1 MKLSE
6 QALEIFNEL
15 GDFTNM
21 GFTSFWL
28 GRIAEQ
34 RSRYSVAKRYYGKST
49 EYFRGSG
56 SLRDV
61 VRPLNQL
68 GDIAYIQCDFAYALL
83 QLNDAMEILEKLG
96 EENKG
101 LASYVLVSR
110 ALVYSAMCESDKA
123 SSDVQRAMANFQN
136 SKDKYGQVQCLVC
149 LGDIAYRRKEN
160 KNAEAYYRDAISMA
174 EERKQYKELGL
185 AKQQMSKLLMRDG
198 KLEEAA
204 QVCSSA
210 FQTFVLLSD
219 IYGKATSLLAL
230 GDILL
235 VMGNIASAESSYA
248 AALHFLRSLHA
259 VHGIAECLLGLGKV
273 AKVKKMEKEGRWF
286 LREAEGFFA
295 KLSDRD
301 GTAECLEVLE
311 ELNSELAE
319 PSTLNSVFRATSEEL
334 EVSDIMERRESA
346 RILVPA

>member
-1 MKLSE
+1 MRLSE

-34 RSRYSVAKRYYGKST
+34 RSRYSVAKRHYRKST
-49 EYFRGSG
+49 DYFRGSG

-61 VRPLNQL
+61 ARPLNQL
-68 GDIAYIQCDFAYALL
+68 GDIAYIQCDFVYALV
-83 QLNDAMEILEKLG
+83 QLNDAMEILEQLG
-96 EENKG
+96 EENIG

-110 ALVYSAMCESDKA
+110 ALVHFAMYELDKA
-123 SSDVQRAMANFQN
+123 SSDVQRAMVNFQN

-149 LGDIAYRRKEN
+149 IGDIAYRRKEN
-160 KNAEAYYRDAISMA
+160 TNAEASYRDAISMA

-185 AKQQMSKLLMRDG
+185 AKQQLSKLLLRDG
-198 KLEEAA
+198 KLEEAV

-219 IYGKATSLLAL
+219 VYGKATSLLAL
-230 GDILL
+230 GDIFLG
-235 VMGNIASAESSYA
+235 MGNVASAESSYA
-248 AALHFLRSLHA
+248 TALHFLRSLHA
-259 VHGIAECLLGLGKV
+259 VRGVAECLLGLGKV
-273 AKVKKMEKEGRWF
+273 AKVKKLEKEGRWF
-286 LREAEGFFA
+286 LREAEEVFA
-295 KLSDRD
+295 KLGDRD
-301 GTAECLEVLE
+301 GKAECLEVLK

-319 PSTLNSVFRATSEEL
+319 LPSVNSVVTATSEEL
-334 EVSDIMERRESA
+334 DVSDIVERRESA
-346 RILVPA
+346 RMLVPA